1 MTAILECR
9 HLSKSYG
16 RLRAVDDFTVTVESG
31 EILGFVGPNGAGKS
45 TALKMI
51 ATILKPSSGD
61 ALVCGYSVRRDPQE
75 VRRRIG
81 YMPDVCGLYESLTV
95 VEYLNFFA
103 SVYKIYGDARD
114 KIVHQ
119 VLEITGLESKSSS
132 RCGALSRGMSQ
143 RLHLAR
149 VLIHDPDL
157 LLLDEPASGL
167 DPRARV
173 ELREL
178 LMTLKEMGK
187 SIIISSHILSELG
200 EMCDTVAM
208 IETSKL
214 VYVGHVDDAARDM
227 VHEGKVYR
235 LKLSKTVAATETPT
249 GSRADLVEL
258 LKGIPGVDGVREGE
272 DGQTLFLRLLSNE
285 ACPHA
290 ILKTL
295 LDRGF
300 PVEEFSSERLG
311 LEDAFL
317 HLTTGKVQ

>member
-16 RLRAVDDFTVTVESG
+16 RLRAVDDFTVTVEAG

-61 ALVCGYSVRRDPQE
+61 ALVCGYSIRRDPQE

-81 YMPDVCGLYESLTV
+81 YMPDVCGLYETLTV
-95 VEYLNFFA
+95 EEYLSFFA
-103 SVYKIYGDARD
+103 SVYKIYGEAR
-114 KIVHQ
+114 KRIVRE
-119 VLEITGLESKSSS
+119 VLELTGLESKSAA

-149 VLIHDPDL
+149 VLIHDPFL

-178 LMTLKEMGK
+178 LTTLKDMGK

-214 VYVGHVDDAARDM
+214 VYVGHVDDAGRGMA
-227 VHEGKVYR
+227 HEGRVYR
-235 LKLSKTVAATETPT
+235 LRLSAAEATQGVQG

-258 LKGIPGVDGVREGE
+258 LKGIRGVDGVRDGE
-272 DGQTLFLRLLSNE
+272 DEQTLLLRLLPSE
-285 ACPHA
+285 ARPHA
-290 ILKTL
+290 ILKSL

-300 PVEEFSSERLG
+300 PIEEFASERLG

>member
-16 RLRAVDDFTVTVESG
+16 RLRAVQDFTITVEAG

-61 ALVCGYSVRRDPQE
+61 ALVCGYSIRSDPQE

-81 YMPDVCGLYESLTV
+81 YMPDVCGLYEALTV
-95 VEYLNFFA
+95 VEYLSFFA
-103 SVYKIYGDARD
+103 SVYKIYGEARE
-114 KIVHQ
+114 KIVKE
-119 VLEITGLESKSSS
+119 VLEITGLESKSAS

-149 VLIHDPDL
+149 VLIHDPAL

-178 LMTLKEMGK
+178 LTTLKEMGK

-214 VYVGHVDDAARDM
+214 VYVGHVDDVASGA
-227 VHEGKVYR
+227 VHEGRAYR
-235 LKLSKTVAATETPT
+235 LKLSASDPT
-249 GSRADLVEL
+249 QDVQAPSRADLIEL
-258 LKGIPGVDGVREGE
+258 LKGIRGVDGVREGE
-272 DGQTLFLRLLSNE
+272 DEQTLLLRLLPTE
-285 ACPHA
+285 ARPHD
-290 ILKTL
+290 ILKSL

-300 PVEEFSSERLG
+300 PVEEFASERLG